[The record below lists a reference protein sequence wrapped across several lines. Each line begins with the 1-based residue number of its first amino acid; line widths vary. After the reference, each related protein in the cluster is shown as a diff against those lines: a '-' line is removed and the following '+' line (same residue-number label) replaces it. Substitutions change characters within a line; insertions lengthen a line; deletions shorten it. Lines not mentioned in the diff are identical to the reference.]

1 MKYKIGL
8 SIVLAFSVGMSSL
21 VITTTQQ
28 RPVLAAVESVETE
41 PVNDL
46 DEWQAT
52 AVSREEAK
60 NWEKEDSAH
69 FRKNNRRY

>member
-8 SIVLAFSVGMSSL
+8 SIVVAFSVGMSSL
-21 VITTTQQ
+21 VITPTQQ

-60 NWEKEDSAH
+60 N
-69 FRKNNRRY
+69 